1 MAVNG
6 NICIFRLTSSGS
18 SNDGETDVT
27 DKVEFDTSANGSH
40 GASVTPDAKAHV
52 DNYSVTMTLV
62 TQENPVPDSN
72 NPSGLQDT
80 GLATVLFEITG
91 YWDESA
97 GTSTGVAYFRNWQR
111 EDKTNSAYPFGR
123 FGIRNDER
131 YEYNVTPTSTSGLIL
146 EHFEITDDYEFG
158 AKSNFV
164 AKLRFNGLISGL
176 GV

>member
-6 NICIFRLTSSGS
+6 NICIYRLTSSGS
-18 SNDGETDVT
+18 SNDHETDVT
-27 DKVEFDTSANGSH
+27 DKVEFDTSQTNG
-40 GASVTPDAKAHV
+40 AAVVPDAKSHV
-52 DNYSVTMTLV
+52 NTYNCVLTLV
-62 TQENPVPDSN
+62 VQENPVPDTN

-80 GLATVLFEITG
+80 GLAVVQYELTG
-91 YWDESA
+91 YFDN
-97 GTSTGVAYFRNWQR
+97 TGGNGGAIAYFRNWQR

-131 YEYNVTPTSTSGLIL
+131 YEYNVTPTSTYGLIL

>member
-6 NICIFRLTSSGS
+6 NICIFRDGTETSAVEG
-18 SNDGETDVT
+18 
-27 DKVEFDTSANGSH
+27 DKIEFDTSATN
-40 GASVTPDAKAHV
+40 GASTIPDARSHV

-131 YEYNVTPTSTSGLIL
+131 YEYNVTPTSTYGLIL